1 MSFRL
6 KCFLFSAR
14 KLGRAEKQELL
25 RRFPSRL
32 KTGKNSQSMSEPSY
46 LYSHSLRSVFPLVYY
61 SIDAESETTWRE
73 YRHEF
78 ELVVQKLW

>member
-6 KCFLFSAR
+6 KWLLFSAR
-14 KLGRAEKQELL
+14 KPGPEEKQEFL
-25 RRFPSRL
+25 RRFLSRL
-32 KTGKNSQSMSEPSY
+32 KIGKNSQSMSKPSY
-46 LYSHSLRSVFPLVYY
+46 LYSHSLLPFFPLVYY
-61 SIDAESETTWRE
+61 SIGAESETMWCE